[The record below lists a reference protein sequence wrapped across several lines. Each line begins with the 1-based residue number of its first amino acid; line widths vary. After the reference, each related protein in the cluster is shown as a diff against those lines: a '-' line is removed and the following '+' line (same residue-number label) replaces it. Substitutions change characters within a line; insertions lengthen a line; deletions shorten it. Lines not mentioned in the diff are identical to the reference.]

1 MPRSLPDAHDQ
12 STMPFTPVTPPTDKV
27 GNHMTE
33 RPGNYVIAQLQE
45 RAGTGRHRPWFSVA
59 DNAVAAGAVAG
70 TRGL

>member
-33 RPGNYVIAQLQE
+33 RPGNYVIAHTT
-45 RAGTGRHRPWFSVA
+45 RSAPARTFSVA
-59 DNAVAAGAVAG
+59 GSAVAAGAVAG